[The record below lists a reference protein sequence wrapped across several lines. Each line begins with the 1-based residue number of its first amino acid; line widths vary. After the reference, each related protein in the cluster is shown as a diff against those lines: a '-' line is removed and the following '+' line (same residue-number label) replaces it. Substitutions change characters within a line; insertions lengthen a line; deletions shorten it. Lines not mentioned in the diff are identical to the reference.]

1 MRGWRAGERGA
12 AVRCLSPVEEG
23 LRKKKKKKKKKEEK
37 KERERDI
44 FGDCDTS
51 ICQVESW
58 TLKLAGEPEQ
68 LERSPGWVAASL
80 RASTLGYW
88 VQPGGAWRAHR
99 ALAEQSG
106 GNLGPSSARLVNLP
120 ERLRLKMMRR
130 CD

>member
-1 MRGWRAGERGA
+1 MESWRAGRRRALSLPGGGGSPQKEKEKEKERG
-12 AVRCLSPVEEG
+12 
-23 LRKKKKKKKKKEEK
+23 KK
-37 KERERDI
+37 RERDI